1 MVKDGQLYV
10 TVLLKWLNG
19 KRDFMFFKNTY

>member
-10 TVLLKWLNG
+10 TVLLNWLIG